1 MTITNE
7 NCVVGIEYEVKEA
20 GATEVVDSNKG
31 TGQPLEFIMG
41 VGQIIPGLEEA
52 LVGMS
57 KDESGDIMVPAE
69 KAYGARDDNAVQT
82 LPIEQFEG
90 VELQDD
96 LTLYGQGEQGQTVQ
110 VTVKSFDEKEV
121 NVDFNHPL
129 AGKDLMF
136 SVTVL
141 SARGATADEITS
153 GQIGGGHDHGDG
165 CCGSGTCSS

>member
-1 MTITNE
+1 MTITDE

-20 GATEVVDSNKG
+20 GATEIVDSNRG

-57 KDESGDIMVPAE
+57 KDESGDIMVPAQ
-69 KAYGARDDNAVQT
+69 KAYGVRDDNAVQT

-90 VELQDD
+90 IELKDG

-121 NVDFNHPL
+121 NLDFNHPL

-136 SVTVL
+136 SVKVL
-141 SARGATADEITS
+141 SAREATADEIAS
-153 GQIGGGHDHGDG
+153 GQVGGHDHSCG
-165 CCGSGTCSS
+165 CNSGSCSS